1 MALAILTF
9 IELLYDLISKA
20 KPFLCFISLKIG
32 GSPLDG
38 SSSILQT
45 STFGKLLT
53 LTYGILTLMPFC
65 FQIVLDKGLSVN
77 STREIAKWY
86 FRLSDIFIGQTL
98 LGTLVCALF
107 LSNST
112 GAMVTGISIHLV
124 IGVLTILFARRTWA
138 KAKDLADATL

>member
-1 MALAILTF
+1 
-9 IELLYDLISKA
+9 
-20 KPFLCFISLKIG
+20 
-32 GSPLDG
+32 
-38 SSSILQT
+38 
-45 STFGKLLT
+45 
-53 LTYGILTLMPFC
+53 MPFC

-86 FRLSDIFIGQTL
+86 FRLCDIFIGQTL